1 MMKDLLLVTDLD
13 GTLLDEQTYEVGPA
27 APALRGLAAAG
38 VPLVLASSK
47 TRVEME
53 RLASTLPGMPPLAL
67 IVENGG
73 AIVRD
78 RGQEHRE
85 ITVLGAPH
93 DKLVAALALIANE
106 AGARLTGFSAL
117 PPPELS
123 RLTGL
128 SAEEVRRARFREYD
142 EPFLLEEGDLARVAA
157 AAAHHGLRVSRGGR
171 FLHLTGATDKG
182 RAFRVLLGLLAAGG
196 RLFHTVGLGDAPNDV
211 PLLQAVD
218 EPILVPRPDGPVH
231 EKLRAAFPQA
241 AHAQAPGPEG
251 WKAAV
256 LDVLERRA
264 REVAQGAGSGEASE
278 AARTGGVPRLS

>member
-1 MMKDLLLVTDLD
+1 MKDLLVVTDLD
-13 GTLLDEQTYEVGPA
+13 GTLLDEQTYAVAAA

-53 RLASTLPGMPPLAL
+53 RLAATLPGMPPLAL

-78 RGQEHRE
+78 RGHERRE

-93 DKLVAALALIANE
+93 EKLVGALALIANE
-106 AGARLTGFSAL
+106 AGARVTGFSAL
-117 PPPELS
+117 SPPELS

-128 SAEEVRRARFREYD
+128 SAEEARHAQLREYD
-142 EPFLLEEGDLARVAA
+142 EPFLMEEGDLARVAGA
-157 AAAHHGLRVSRGGR
+157 AARHGLRVTRGGR

-182 RAFRVLLGLLAAGG
+182 RALRVLLGLLAAGG

-218 EPILVPRPDGPVH
+218 EPILVPRPSGRVH
-231 EKLRAAFPQA
+231 ERLRQAFPHATQA
-241 AHAQAPGPEG
+241 PTPGPEG
-251 WKAAV
+251 WNAAV

-264 REVAQGAGSGEASE
+264 RDGAPGSGGGKDDE
-278 AARTGGVPRLS
+278 AAEANGAQRLL

>member
-1 MMKDLLLVTDLD
+1 MKDLLLVTDLD
-13 GTLLDEQTYEVGPA
+13 GTLLDERTYDVGPA

-38 VPLVLASSK
+38 IPLVLASSK

-78 RGQEHRE
+78 RGQERRE

-93 DKLVAALALIANE
+93 EKLVAALALIGNE

-117 PPPELS
+117 PPPELA

-142 EPFLLEEGDLARVAA
+142 EPFLMEEGDLARVAA
-157 AAAHHGLRVSRGGR
+157 AADHHGLRVSRGGR

-182 RAFRVLLGLLAAGG
+182 RAFRVLIGLLATGS
-196 RLFHTVGLGDAPNDV
+196 RRFHTVGLGDAQNDLA
-211 PLLQAVD
+211 LLETVD
-218 EPILVPRPDGPVH
+218 EPILVPRPDGRVH
-231 EKLRAAFPQA
+231 ERLRQALPHAAFAPL
-241 AHAQAPGPEG
+241 PGPEG
-251 WKAAV
+251 WNAAV

-264 REVAQGAGSGEASE
+264 REGPHESGGGEASE
-278 AARTGGVPRLS
+278 VARTSGAQRLT